1 MSPRGGVRL
10 RICNRECSWY
20 GAGCGGSVALLSR
33 FVVRL
38 APDSPWSKAVVA
50 VERCGKSTLRGI
62 TDPRSDLADRQMG
75 TDQKFSS
82 LMQAPQPDK
91 FLRRKARFAGKACVE
106 ALHGKARNSR
116 EVPDFKWM

>member
-10 RICNRECSWY
+10 RICNSECSWY
-20 GAGCGGSVALLSR
+20 GVGCGGSVALLSR

-75 TDQKFSS
+75 TDQQFSS
-82 LMQAPQPDK
+82 LMQTPQPDK
-91 FLRRKARFAGKACVE
+91 FLRRKARFADKACVE